1 MCERMQDERMPVY
14 ISRYLYETI
23 RKRVEVNRNEFKSVD
38 EYVAFVLKEVTKE
51 DEPATGYTSEEED
64 EIKKRLSNL
73 GYL

>member
-1 MCERMQDERMPVY
+1 MPVY

>member
-1 MCERMQDERMPVY
+1 MQDERMPVY